1 MSVKKLMQDVE
12 HIWGVLFLDCIFDNS
27 TKAPATPDPIENIQ
41 HFKGNLPY
49 CRLHATN
56 ANHILSVGS
65 IQIYSTNNII
75 ELNDDISASVLYV

>member
-1 MSVKKLMQDVE
+1 MQDGE

-27 TKAPATPDPIENIQ
+27 TKAPATPDPSENIQ
-41 HFKGNLPY
+41 HCKGNLPY
-49 CRLHATN
+49 SRLHATN

-65 IQIYSTNNII
+65 IQIYSSNNII